1 KNQNPPGCKVFN
13 TLRKGWPF
21 AMNTRA
27 VGRTTAAI
35 AVVVIVIIAAVGIY
49 FVTQPSTPSMTSSST
64 MGQPSTSSGAPQ
76 TLTID
81 DAFWPS
87 GDLNQL
93 SALGEIPYPNW
104 AANTVYQPLTTLNGS
119 LLYQSGDIQ
128 VVPVLATGWSISPDG
143 TTYTFDLRQNV
154 TFSNGDAF
162 NAYQVWGQMYG
173 FYYLSGNSPSFLNAY
188 NIFDMSNV
196 TFGPATLALMT
207 QSGLINPSSSLTTI
221 MMNSNWPIYVTGPYQ
236 IVFRMKTGFQWLPHV
251 LASWVGLLFDTQY
264 VLQNGGFGTPVAFN
278 TAFNQHPM
286 PGTGPYVVTTV
297 SEGAYVEFTQNPS
310 YWGKNLTPA
319 EIQANPYIDPGHVQN
334 VIINAKSDDVARYTD
349 LSTGQ
354 AQIAAIQQQNW
365 PLILA
370 NPDKY
375 GYLIMPDASMVFV
388 GIAMNTQRFPTN
400 ITDFRL
406 AIQHAV
412 NITDISQRVF
422 FGQLGQMIGPEYPA
436 EKDWYDLGNLPAY
449 SYNLTLAQW
458 YLTQSGV
465 NVATMQPLVFN
476 VVSGCTYCNSAAQI
490 VQADLAQIG
499 ITVNIQILPGTEY
512 ALPNTGGTSS
522 YQAALADANS
532 ISQLT
537 WFGTGT
543 FAPGAAT
550 PADAWVLFAN
560 YNTTSNDWAVYANPT
575 VQKCVNAWTSTGDV
589 TQIRTLCTA
598 AQQQIYND
606 APYIWLGTVK
616 LVFGGGSVAY
626 NKNVVQSALLDA
638 LFTSTSSTVVF
649 NTVTFVGG
657 S

>member
-1 KNQNPPGCKVFN
+1 
-13 TLRKGWPF
+13 
-21 AMNTRA
+21 
-27 VGRTTAAI
+27 
-35 AVVVIVIIAAVGIY
+35 
-49 FVTQPSTPSMTSSST
+49 
-64 MGQPSTSSGAPQ
+64 
-76 TLTID
+76 
-81 DAFWPS
+81 
-87 GDLNQL
+87 
-93 SALGEIPYPNW
+93 
-104 AANTVYQPLTTLNGS
+104 
-119 LLYQSGDIQ
+119 
-128 VVPVLATGWSISPDG
+128 
-143 TTYTFDLRQNV
+143 
-154 TFSNGDAF
+154 
-162 NAYQVWGQMYG
+162 MYG
-173 FYYLSGNSPSFLNAY
+173 FYYLSGNSSSFLNAY
-188 NIFDMSNV
+188 NIFDVSNV
-196 TFGPATLALMT
+196 TFGPATLALMA
-207 QSGLINPSSSLTTI
+207 QSGLVNPSSGLMSI

-422 FGQLGQMIGPEYPA
+422 FGQLGPMIGPEYPA
-436 EKDWYDLGNLPAY
+436 EKDWYDLGNLPPY

-465 NVATMQPLVFN
+465 NVATMQPIQFN

-512 ALPNTGGTSS
+512 ALPYTGGTSS

-560 YNTTSNDWAVYANPT
+560 YHTTSNDWAVYANPT
-575 VQKCVNAWTSTGDV
+575 VQKCVDAWTSTGDV

-626 NKNVVQSALLDA
+626 DKNVIKSALLDA

-649 NTVTFVGG
+649 NTVTFVGD

>member
-1 KNQNPPGCKVFN
+1 
-13 TLRKGWPF
+13 
-21 AMNTRA
+21 
-27 VGRTTAAI
+27 
-35 AVVVIVIIAAVGIY
+35 VV
-49 FVTQPSTPSMTSSST
+49 
-64 MGQPSTSSGAPQ
+64 
-76 TLTID
+76 
-81 DAFWPS
+81 
-87 GDLNQL
+87 
-93 SALGEIPYPNW
+93 
-104 AANTVYQPLTTLNGS
+104 
-119 LLYQSGDIQ
+119 
-128 VVPVLATGWSISPDG
+128 
-143 TTYTFDLRQNV
+143 
-154 TFSNGDAF
+154 
-162 NAYQVWGQMYG
+162 
-173 FYYLSGNSPSFLNAY
+173 
-188 NIFDMSNV
+188 
-196 TFGPATLALMT
+196 
-207 QSGLINPSSSLTTI
+207 
-221 MMNSNWPIYVTGPYQ
+221 
-236 IVFRMKTGFQWLPHV
+236 
-251 LASWVGLLFDTQY
+251 
-264 VLQNGGFGTPVAFN
+264 
-278 TAFNQHPM
+278 
-286 PGTGPYVVTTV
+286 
-297 SEGAYVEFTQNPS
+297 
-310 YWGKNLTPA
+310 
-319 EIQANPYIDPGHVQN
+319 
-334 VIINAKSDDVARYTD
+334 INAKSDDVARYTD

-388 GIAMNTQRFPTN
+388 GIAMNTHRFPTN

-406 AIQHAV
+406 AIEHAV
-412 NITDISQRVF
+412 NVTDISQRVF

-436 EKDWYDLGNLPAY
+436 EKDWYDLGNLPPY

-465 NVATMQPLVFN
+465 NVATMPPLQFN

-499 ITVNIQILPGTEY
+499 ITVNIQVLPGSEY

-626 NKNVVQSALLDA
+626 DKNVVQSALLDA

>member
-1 KNQNPPGCKVFN
+1 MSTASKSKKP
-13 TLRKGWPF
+13 L
-21 AMNTRA
+21 
-27 VGRTTAAI
+27 AAI
-35 AVVVIVIIAAVGIY
+35 VVIVIIVIAGIGVY
-49 FVTQPSTPSMTSSST
+49 FMTQQPSSSSST
-64 MGQPSTSSGAPQ
+64 MSTSAMATAPT

-119 LLYQSGDIQ
+119 LLYQAGDIQ

-173 FYYLSGNSPSFLNAY
+173 FYYLSGNSSSFLNAY
-188 NIFDMSNV
+188 NIFDVSNV
-196 TFGPATLALMT
+196 TFGPATLALMA

-221 MMNSNWPIYVTGPYQ
+221 MMNSAWPIYVTGPYQ
-236 IVFRMKTGFQWLPHV
+236 IVFRMKTGFQWLPEV
-251 LASWVGLLFDTQY
+251 LASWAGLLFDTQY
-264 VLQNGGFGTPVAFN
+264 VLQNGGFGTPVAYN

-297 SEGAYVEFTQNPS
+297 SEGSYVAFTQNPT
-310 YWGKNLTPA
+310 YWGKSLTAA
-319 EIQANPYIDPGHVQN
+319 EIQANPYIDPGHVKN

-349 LSTGQ
+349 LSSGQ

-406 AIQHAV
+406 AIEHAV

-436 EKDWYDLGNLPAY
+436 EKDWYDLGNLPQY

-465 NVATMQPLVFN
+465 NVATMQPLQFN

-560 YNTTSNDWAVYANPT
+560 YHTTSNDWAVYANPT
-575 VQKCVNAWTSTGDV
+575 VQKCVDAWTSTGDV
-589 TQIRTLCTA
+589 TQIKTLCTA